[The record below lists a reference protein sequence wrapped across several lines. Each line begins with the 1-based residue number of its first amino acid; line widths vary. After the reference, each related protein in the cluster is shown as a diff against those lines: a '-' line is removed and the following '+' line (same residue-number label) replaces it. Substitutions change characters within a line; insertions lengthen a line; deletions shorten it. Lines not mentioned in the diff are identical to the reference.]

1 MINIFSRTI
10 SLILAA
16 SAAIAAPTPE
26 NGLTPVSLE
35 RRACADVVVHFA
47 RGTTEVGT
55 LGTVVGPPFRAA
67 LATALGSR
75 SLSFEGVD
83 YPAVVA
89 GFLVGGSPE
98 GSRTMASSVI
108 ATANQC
114 PNAKIVMSGYRWVS
128 AQNTLYLVRILVTEC
143 VTSISSQGGQ
153 LVHNA
158 AKLLS
163 TAVQQRVVAA
173 VIFGDPNRDKSLPP
187 ILEARRKTFCN
198 FGDLICDGTSIV
210 LAPHLTY
217 GSVSLPPCL
226 LHKNVSADQILHY
239 FGGLQD
245 AAAAASFVR
254 ARI

>member
-1 MINIFSRTI
+1 MVDTFSRI
-10 SLILAA
+10 IVLLLAA
-16 SAAIAAPTPE
+16 SAVIAAPTPE
-26 NGLTPVSLE
+26 NGLAPLPLE

-47 RGTTEVGT
+47 RGTTEAGT
-55 LGTVVGPPFRAA
+55 LGTVVGPPFRTA
-67 LATALGSR
+67 LGIALGSR

-83 YPAVVA
+83 YPAIVA

-98 GSRTMASSVI
+98 GSRTMANSVI
-108 ATANQC
+108 ATANEC
-114 PNAKIVMSGYRWVS
+114 PNAKIVMSGY
-128 AQNTLYLVRILVTEC
+128 
-143 VTSISSQGGQ
+143 SQGGQ

-217 GSVSLPPCL
+217 GS
-226 LHKNVSADQILHY
+226 
-239 FGGLQD
+239 D
-245 AAAAASFVR
+245 AAAAAAFVR
-254 ARI
+254 ARV